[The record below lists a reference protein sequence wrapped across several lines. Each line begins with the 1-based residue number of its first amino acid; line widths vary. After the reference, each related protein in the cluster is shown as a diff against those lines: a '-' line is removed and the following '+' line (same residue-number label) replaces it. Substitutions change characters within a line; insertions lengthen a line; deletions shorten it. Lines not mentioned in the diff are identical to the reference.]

1 MECSRVQRKFNAFR
15 SRYTSCVGTSAAAD
29 RRPAIKIGQ
38 LTACPPK
45 EEGPLKPLYRGQ
57 AGQYSI
63 CSKESNLEIL
73 RSLNLE
79 I

>member
-1 MECSRVQRKFNAFR
+1 MRNAFR
-15 SRYTSCVGTSAAAD
+15 SRYTSCVGT
-29 RRPAIKIGQ
+29 RPAIKIGQ

-45 EEGPLKPLYRGQ
+45 EEGPLKRLYRGQ
-57 AGQYSI
+57 AGQCSI
-63 CSKESNLEIL
+63 SSKESNLEIL